1 MPEFELK
8 IILSE
13 VYPKFYSKF
22 YPKFI
27 RVGVR
32 FIKGLEFM
40 MSSVKKEKTG
50 RIAMPEQP
58 AKVRRHNFD
67 EVALGYTAAEAA
79 AEASRC
85 IQCRVPRCVEG
96 CPVNVD
102 IPKFIKLIA
111 GGDPKNAAEKLF
123 ETNMLPAVC
132 GRVCPQETQCEELC
146 VLGKKGEP
154 VAIGR
159 LERYAADVKR
169 SGSGQPCPKTGTK
182 NGSTVLETESC
193 AGRACP
199 PTGKTVAVIGSG
211 PAGLTA
217 AADLA
222 KRGHSVTIFESLHLP
237 GGVLTYG
244 IPSFRLPKSI
254 VKAEIDDILALGAEL
269 KTDYVIGRIKT
280 LDEIAGAYD
289 AVFLGTGAGLPLFMG
304 IEGEN
309 LNGVYSANEFLTRV
323 NLMKAYEPDSNTLIR
338 KGKRIVV
345 VGGGNVAMDAA
356 RSALRLG
363 AEIVT
368 VVYRRSDVELPA
380 RREEI
385 EHAKHEGIEFRF
397 LANPTKI
404 IGDYGDG
411 TPQGRKFDVKAV
423 ECIQM
428 ELGAPDESGRRSPAP
443 VPGSEF
449 VIDADVVIIAI
460 GTSPNPLI
468 FTGASGIERTKRGTV
483 AVNENLQ
490 TTRENVFA
498 GGDAV
503 TGAATVIS
511 AMGAGKNA
519 AKAIDDYLMKK

>member
-1 MPEFELK
+1 M
-8 IILSE
+8 
-13 VYPKFYSKF
+13 
-22 YPKFI
+22 
-27 RVGVR
+27 
-32 FIKGLEFM
+32 KGLEFM
-40 MSSVKKEKTG
+40 TPPVKKERTG

-67 EVALGYTAAEAA
+67 EVALGYTAAEAIV
-79 AEASRC
+79 EASRC

-102 IPKFIKLIA
+102 IPHFVKLIA
-111 GGDPKNAAEKLF
+111 GCHPKSAAEKLF

-146 VLGKKGEP
+146 ILGKKGEP

-159 LERYAADVKR
+159 LERYAADAMR
-169 SGSGQPCPKTGTK
+169 FAGRESASGTGSGGPPTAPPLGTLV
-182 NGSTVLETESC
+182 S
-193 AGRACP
+193 P
-199 PTGKTVAVIGSG
+199 PTGKTVAIVGSG

-222 KRGHSVTIFESLHLP
+222 KRGHKVTIFESLHLP

-244 IPSFRLPKSI
+244 IPGFRLPKDI
-254 VKAEIDDILALGAEL
+254 VKAEIDDILALGVDL

-280 LDEIAGAYD
+280 LDEISEEYD

-304 IEGEN
+304 IPGEN

-323 NLMKAYEPDSNTLIR
+323 NLMMAYKPDSDTMIR
-338 KGKRIVV
+338 RGKKVVV

-363 AEIVT
+363 AERVT
-368 VVYRRSDVELPA
+368 VVYRRSDAELPA

-385 EHAKHEGIEFRF
+385 EHAKHEGIVFSF
-397 LANPTKI
+397 LSNPTKI

-411 TPQGRKFDVKAV
+411 TPQGRKFDATAI
-423 ECIQM
+423 ECIKM
-428 ELGAPDESGRRSPAP
+428 ELGEPDESGRRSPKP

-449 VIDADVVIIAI
+449 QIDADVVIIAI

-468 FTGASGIERTKRGTV
+468 FVGASGIEKTKRGTID
-483 AVNENLQ
+483 VNDSLQ
-490 TTRENVFA
+490 TTKENVFA

-511 AMGAGKNA
+511 AMGAGKKA
-519 AKAIDDYLMKK
+519 AKAIDAFLMKK

>member
-1 MPEFELK
+1 MTP
-8 IILSE
+8 
-13 VYPKFYSKF
+13 P
-22 YPKFI
+22 
-27 RVGVR
+27 
-32 FIKGLEFM
+32 
-40 MSSVKKEKTG
+40 VKKERTG

-58 AKVRRHNFD
+58 AKIRRRNFD

-102 IPKFIKLIA
+102 IPKFIKRIA
-111 GGDPKNAAEKLF
+111 EGNPKAAAEKLF

-146 VLGKKGEP
+146 VLAKKGEP

-159 LERYAADVKR
+159 LERYAADTLR
-169 SGSGQPCPKTGTK
+169 SLSGSAGGAADGAPGASNDTSGTS
-182 NGSTVLETESC
+182 GAEC
-193 AGRACP
+193 IRP
-199 PTGKTVAVIGSG
+199 PTGKKVAVIGSG

-217 AADLA
+217 AADLL
-222 KRGHSVTIFESLHLP
+222 KMGHKVTIFESLHLP

-244 IPSFRLPKSI
+244 IPAFRLPKDI
-254 VKAEIDDILALGAEL
+254 VKAEIDNILSLGAEL
-269 KTDYVIGRIKT
+269 KNDYVIGRIKT
-280 LDEIAGAYD
+280 LNEVADEYD
-289 AVFLGTGAGLPLFMG
+289 AVFLGTGAGLPNFMG
-304 IEGEN
+304 IDGEN

-323 NLMKAYEPDSNTLIR
+323 NLMKAYEPDSATMIR
-338 KGKRIVV
+338 KGKNVVV

-363 AEIVT
+363 AETVT
-368 VVYRRSDVELPA
+368 VVYRRSDAELPA

-385 EHAKHEGIEFRF
+385 EHAKHEGITFCF

-423 ECIQM
+423 ECIKM
-428 ELGAPDESGRRSPAP
+428 ELGAPDDSGRRSPAP
-443 VPGSEF
+443 VPCSEF
-449 VIDADVVIIAI
+449 LIDADVVIIAI

-468 FTGASGIERTKRGTV
+468 FAGAGAGTGTDAGANTTGIEKTKRGTLV
-483 AVNENLQ
+483 VNDRLQ
-490 TTRENVFA
+490 TTKENVFA
-498 GGDAV
+498 GGDIV

-511 AMGAGKNA
+511 AMGAGKKA
-519 AKAIDDYLMKK
+519 AKAMDEYLMKK